1 MKNTVFENWMDYVSD
16 GKGKNFEKFLDVIA
30 MNFVSVELRID
41 ICECCGKIT
50 TYFDIDMGND
60 EILCLSAYAISKK
73 ADGEM
78 ARGIVKTNF
87 QIYRNLLRKLFG
99 ADEVKSFNLIKEY
112 EEYLKIIEKQM
123 VEAFGKLPE
132 GWEVA

>member
-30 MNFVSVELRID
+30 MNFVSVELRTD
-41 ICECCGKIT
+41 ICEGCGKVIT
-50 TYFDIDMGND
+50 CFDVDMGND
-60 EILCLSAYAISKK
+60 EILRLSAYAISKE
-73 ADGEM
+73 ADGEI
-78 ARGIVKTNF
+78 ARNIVRTNF

-99 ADEVKSFNLIKEY
+99 ADEVKSFNLMEEY
-112 EEYLKIIEKQM
+112 DDYLKIIEKQM
-123 VEAFGKLPE
+123 VESFGKLSE